1 MSRAKQTSTRKR
13 HRKTVAL
20 LGTAGLSLS
29 LMSGIPAAN
38 AAPAADA
45 STRNTAVGHEITLC
59 EEEISDV
66 SLATYYVSDK
76 DNARTFRRGIKF
88 GAGGCGCGQG

>member
-1 MSRAKQTSTRKR
+1 MLHAKQTSTRNR
-13 HRKTVAL
+13 NRKTIAL

-29 LMSGIPAAN
+29 LMSGISAAS

-45 STRNTAVGHEITLC
+45 STRNNAVGHEITLC

-66 SLATYYVSDK
+66 SLATYYVFDNE
-76 DNARTFRRGIKF
+76 NARTFRRGIKF